1 MTTNLLKGEVPARSV
16 SSVQAIKAAQ
26 VAFDV
31 SQAVL
36 EAVRKAAFASSLST
50 SDQVR
55 AVLGLDI
62 VRQAKRPRLTISLNN
77 EDYEILG
84 QRFGL
89 APSDHLA
96 IKEQVIATLVA
107 FSQTA
112 AAKATDQLAVKKAR
126 ARGKP

>member
-16 SSVQAIKAAQ
+16 SSVQAIKAEQ

-89 APSDHLA
+89 APSDYLA

-112 AAKATDQLAVKKAR
+112 AAKATDKLAVKKAR

>member
-16 SSVQAIKAAQ
+16 SSVQAIKAEQ

-89 APSDHLA
+89 APSDYLA

-112 AAKATDQLAVKKAR
+112 AAKGTDQLAVKKAR